1 MSVLSWWRGEGRAEE
16 KTGTEDSLPG
26 DTQDALE
33 EQRKAIRAGF
43 RTADQLAATALA
55 VGAITRAFQTAGVV
69 NPNRRTALVTGRLLA
84 QAVSGI
90 CLNGQALFL
99 LSVRGG
105 RLEALPAVSAEILG
119 TDPSPASWRYRLEI
133 PAPTASVERISKA
146 GGVLHIRWNAPP
158 HAPWQGRPPLQL
170 GSLTAVMAAQL
181 ELFLQ
186 SEMRI
191 SSGRL
196 FSYGEDSSE
205 SSPQIVRKSLQRG
218 GIRTSKILEP
228 HNTALHAYGPKP
240 EPSIPTL
247 RHQTRGEI
255 MGLYGVPEALYFAD
269 AGAAARE
276 ALRAFVDVTLPE
288 YSAIIEEELNRKTR
302 DRNPA

>member
-1 MSVLSWWRGEGRAEE
+1 M
-16 KTGTEDSLPG
+16 
-26 DTQDALE
+26 
-33 EQRKAIRAGF
+33 
-43 RTADQLAATALA
+43 
-55 VGAITRAFQTAGVV
+55 
-69 NPNRRTALVTGRLLA
+69 
-84 QAVSGI
+84 
-90 CLNGQALFL
+90 
-99 LSVRGG
+99 
-105 RLEALPAVSAEILG
+105 
-119 TDPSPASWRYRLEI
+119 
-133 PAPTASVERISKA
+133 
-146 GGVLHIRWNAPP
+146 
-158 HAPWQGRPPLQL
+158 
-170 GSLTAVMAAQL
+170 MAAQL

-186 SEMRI
+186 AEMRI

-276 ALRAFVDVTLPE
+276 ALRAFADVTLPE
-288 YSAIIEEELNRKTR
+288 YASVLEEELTEKLETEIRLDFSRLAVADIVGRARAYAQLVGAGLAAEMAAEQTGIKTR
-302 DRNPA
+302 